1 MTECEQ
7 NFIWMGERR
16 ELKAEHKL
24 REIFSQLLS
33 VQEDR
38 FCAWVS
44 YTQYCDIYIYK
55 SWTN

>member
-44 YTQYCDIYIYK
+44 YTQYCDIYI
-55 SWTN
+55 